1 LRRWT
6 LMLLANVMRLNGQAP
21 AQAQA
26 MLEAE
31 LAALREGRHA
41 AGAGLF
47 PRPPGAHP
55 ARRGASRASMREVDA
70 LMTAQLGAGHPLTQQ
85 KRFSLVLNLQA
96 TDPDP
101 ALDVELERLLDA
113 RRAAG
118 GIQYFSM
125 VSNYLGELNARRQ
138 FAKAG
143 TYAAESLRLRDQV
156 GIDRDHPFYGSAV
169 AEGFAARA
177 QAGEPGLEAQLDRFV
192 EAEKQSY
199 YRAMALEA
207 KAALQLARGD
217 CAAVRETL
225 AVFETTG
232 DPASRLM
239 VSRFL
244 RGECALAEGRPDDA
258 RCCLRGTR
266 AGRPGRAAPRPDD
279 RRTRTGPTGA
289 PHRTCRAA
297 ACQRLAAA
305 WAVAPRTLPRPPAIP
320 GGGNWACAPRRTE
333 LPVFPRDCVCR
344 SVAPYGNRPMSRF
357 LLPLLLVST
366 LGLAAEP
373 GKPDGAQPPI
383 FELLG
388 SLPGGLDTS
397 FNTTGKVTI
406 AVDPTPTLE
415 DHGLIS
421 APRAGGGY
429 FVYGYLPPS
438 GDLVVNART
447 DAGAIDLSFGVN
459 GRVIHG
465 ADFLTVEDALIDDFG
480 RVIIVGNTRPPGAP
494 VLAFDPYLCRFLAT
508 GFPDTTFGVGGGFCR
523 SYPVNAVAD
532 GSDYATAATTDGG
545 AIYVAGQVQRDTQD
559 DYDFLVLKIRDSDGT
574 LVTAFNG
581 DGILYIPFDINSVGP
596 GGDTDGALA
605 IARDGGAG
613 LYVGGYADNDGDFD
627 NDWVI
632 AKVDIFSG
640 DYFTGFCANTTDC
653 PGGDRLNGRRHQ
665 PIITSFG
672 GNSEQIQDFAIGTD
686 GNLVTVVQRY
696 TQVNGNSVQQI
707 ETIKL
712 NPTTGATIAGQRDAR
727 TYLNF
732 ASRQEETDSTGQVH
746 PGVASPRRVRRMSG
760 LGFAKSSA
768 CA

>member
-1 LRRWT
+1 
-6 LMLLANVMRLNGQAP
+6 
-21 AQAQA
+21 
-26 MLEAE
+26 
-31 LAALREGRHA
+31 
-41 AGAGLF
+41 
-47 PRPPGAHP
+47 
-55 ARRGASRASMREVDA
+55 
-70 LMTAQLGAGHPLTQQ
+70 
-85 KRFSLVLNLQA
+85 
-96 TDPDP
+96 
-101 ALDVELERLLDA
+101 
-113 RRAAG
+113 
-118 GIQYFSM
+118 
-125 VSNYLGELNARRQ
+125 
-138 FAKAG
+138 
-143 TYAAESLRLRDQV
+143 
-156 GIDRDHPFYGSAV
+156 
-169 AEGFAARA
+169 
-177 QAGEPGLEAQLDRFV
+177 
-192 EAEKQSY
+192 
-199 YRAMALEA
+199 
-207 KAALQLARGD
+207 
-217 CAAVRETL
+217 
-225 AVFETTG
+225 
-232 DPASRLM
+232 
-239 VSRFL
+239 
-244 RGECALAEGRPDDA
+244 
-258 RCCLRGTR
+258 
-266 AGRPGRAAPRPDD
+266 
-279 RRTRTGPTGA
+279 
-289 PHRTCRAA
+289 
-297 ACQRLAAA
+297 
-305 WAVAPRTLPRPPAIP
+305 
-320 GGGNWACAPRRTE
+320 
-333 LPVFPRDCVCR
+333 
-344 SVAPYGNRPMSRF
+344 MSRF

-447 DAGAIDLSFGVN
+447 DAGAIDTSFGVN

-581 DGILYIPFDINSVGP
+581 DGILFIPFDINSVGP

-627 NDWVI
+627 NDWAV

-653 PGGDRLNGRRHQ
+653 PGSDRLNGRRHQ

-732 ASRQEETDSTGQVH
+732 ASVGAIAVDAAGNLVQSGVTSAAEGADPQRVIFVTRLTPALAGDTTFATALGGGPSATTLVDFPRSTSSTLLDHRNESLVLD
-746 PGVASPRRVRRMSG
+746 ASGRIVVTGSRLWRRDTGSNIFDYDHAVFRLNGGNAASG
-760 LGFAKSSA
+760 PEIFANGFE
-768 CA
+768 